1 MQLRGPSMTSGIC
14 VVYGLHDSRLPSYLC
29 LSNIHSC
36 RCRYCKVDVAE
47 TLSIAVPLDPI
58 DVPNITFR
66 FCPGGKVTELLDAI
80 FSTLAAFFGCNLL
93 NLGSFFW
100 MQSSQP
106 SQPTRQP
113 SSTIKQPS
121 MRPSRQPSSR
131 PSSETTCQPAIS
143 PTIMPSSQPSSKPSK
158 HPSAQTSTAP
168 LAQLSRRPSIQ
179 PFSMQPSKLPSS
191 VFNVLQTATVIQ
203 IEEG

>member
-1 MQLRGPSMTSGIC
+1 
-14 VVYGLHDSRLPSYLC
+14 
-29 LSNIHSC
+29 
-36 RCRYCKVDVAE
+36 
-47 TLSIAVPLDPI
+47 
-58 DVPNITFR
+58 
-66 FCPGGKVTELLDAI
+66 
-80 FSTLAAFFGCNLL
+80 
-93 NLGSFFW
+93 

-158 HPSAQTSTAP
+158 HPSVQTSTAP

-203 IEEG
+203 MYWRRGVVAEGSFTLGLQAKASNLAGGSPALTSLIYSVLSFGLEPSCWSTDNYTTECEFPTVTDADQYRLLLTI